1 MEMIAITDEE
11 RLQKA
16 AEAMQ
21 KLAEQCGV
29 ALQEATESF
38 GKFAKAIGHAD
49 KSWYEMEL
57 KAIKHNRSLNWFQR
71 SARIRQLKRA
81 AKKDGIELDMP
92 KR

>member
-1 MEMIAITDEE
+1 MTDEE

-16 AEAMQ
+16 AEAMCE
-21 KLAEQCGV
+21 LAEQCGV
-29 ALQEATESF
+29 ALQEVTESF
-38 GKFAKAIGHAD
+38 NKFAKAISHAD

-57 KAIKHNRSLNWFQR
+57 KAIKNNRNLNWFQR